1 MPTSSGQV
9 SMAFIGMVYNDR
21 TVLGVSEDFLGVG
34 AKNGT
39 VDVVE
44 DFVELGHG
52 RVKLDG
58 VEARHRSSSGGAGD
72 GK

>member
-1 MPTSSGQV
+1 
-9 SMAFIGMVYNDR
+9 MALIGMVYEGC
-21 TVLGVSEDFLGVG
+21 TILGVSKDFLGVG

-39 VDVVE
+39 VDVAE

-58 VEARHRSSSGGAGD
+58 VEAWHRSSSGGAGN